1 LLRSS
6 ANARTHSKI
15 VLRKGVVDRSQRDDS
30 IDKLLRST
38 FLRDRT
44 TQETSDA
51 CTDPE
56 TIAAWT
62 AGTLTPQD
70 AGAVER
76 HLAACT
82 ACQQVL
88 ALLARTEPPPPPPG
102 FSWNKWHLRW
112 AVPVAAAA
120 TAVALWVAVP
130 DRRTVQIEEPSATSP
145 KRTTTDQAQMSSE
158 ATPRAD
164 LDKREE
170 PRPPAAAN
178 KLEARADTQA
188 GTGAAAS
195 ARESDAIASAAP
207 AAPEAAG
214 VPQQSRTL
222 ADAPAELLRQRRE
235 AFAGPVEVASP
246 DPLVRWRILPTRT
259 LERTTNGGRTWD
271 AIALPQAVELTAV
284 RVPNAATAIVTAT
297 DGRQF
302 RTDDQGRTWNP
313 VQP

>member
-1 LLRSS
+1 
-6 ANARTHSKI
+6 
-15 VLRKGVVDRSQRDDS
+15 VDRSSQRDDS

-38 FLRDRT
+38 FLAERT
-44 TQETSDA
+44 AQETSDA
-51 CTDPE
+51 CADAE

-62 AGTLTPQD
+62 AGTLTARD
-70 AGAVER
+70 AGAVEK
-76 HLAACT
+76 HLAACA

-88 ALLARTEPPPPPPG
+88 ALLARTQPPPASG

-130 DRRTVQIEEPSATSP
+130 DPRKVQIEEPLATSP
-145 KRTTTDQAQMSSE
+145 ERTTTDQAQSSE
-158 ATPRAD
+158 TASRD
-164 LDKREE
+164 LKAREE
-170 PRPPAAAN
+170 AQPPAAAN
-178 KLEARADTQA
+178 KVEARADTQA
-188 GTGAAAS
+188 GIGAAAS
-195 ARESDAIASAAP
+195 ARESDAVTSAAP
-207 AAPEAAG
+207 AAPEAAA

-246 DPLVRWRILPTRT
+246 DPRVRWRILPPRT
-259 LERTTNGGRTWD
+259 LERTTNGGQTWE
-271 AIALPQAVELTAV
+271 AIALPQAIDLTAV
-284 RVPNAATAIVTAT
+284 RVPSAATAIVTAA

-302 RTDDQGRTWNP
+302 RTDDQGRTWSP

>member
-1 LLRSS
+1 MDRS
-6 ANARTHSKI
+6 
-15 VLRKGVVDRSQRDDS
+15 SQRDDS

-38 FLRDRT
+38 FLAERT
-44 TQETSDA
+44 APETSDA
-51 CTDPE
+51 CADAE

-62 AGTLTPQD
+62 AGTLTARD
-70 AGAVER
+70 AGAVEK
-76 HLAACT
+76 HLAACA

-88 ALLARTEPPPPPPG
+88 ALLARTQPPPASG

-145 KRTTTDQAQMSSE
+145 KRTTTDQAQMSTE
-158 ATPRAD
+158 TPTRAD

-170 PRPPAAAN
+170 PPPPAAAN
-178 KLEARADTQA
+178 KLEVRADTQA
-188 GTGAAAS
+188 ETGAAAS

-207 AAPEAAG
+207 AAPEAAA

-246 DPLVRWRILPTRT
+246 DPLVRWRILPPRT
-259 LERTTNGGRTWD
+259 LERTTNGGQTWV
-271 AIALPQAVELTAV
+271 AIALPQAIDLTAV
-284 RVPNAATAIVTAT
+284 RVPSAATAIVTAA

-302 RTDDQGRTWNP
+302 RTDDQGTTWNP

>member
-1 LLRSS
+1 MDRS
-6 ANARTHSKI
+6 
-15 VLRKGVVDRSQRDDS
+15 SQRDDS

-38 FLRDRT
+38 FLGERT
-44 TQETSDA
+44 AQETSDA
-51 CTDPE
+51 CADAE

-62 AGTLTPQD
+62 AGTLTPQA

-88 ALLARTEPPPPPPG
+88 ALLARTEPPPAASG

-130 DRRTVQIEEPSATSP
+130 DRRTVQIEEPFATSSP
-145 KRTTTDQAQMSSE
+145 KRTTTDQAQMSTE
-158 ATPRAD
+158 TPTRAD
-164 LDKREE
+164 LEKREE
-170 PRPPAAAN
+170 APPPAAAN

-188 GTGAAAS
+188 GTGVAAS

-207 AAPEAAG
+207 AAPEPAA

-271 AIALPQAVELTAV
+271 AIALPQALEPTAV
-284 RVPNAATAIVTAT
+284 RVPSAATAIVTAT
-297 DGRQF
+297 DGREF